1 MDISSSIDRA
11 VSTYFSNWL
20 GQHPYLAWSIAHPLP
35 SLGLLLVLILSLV
48 GLFGAIGRGVEQIWL
63 FLLKTPFK
71 LLQPIFSLI
80 WSVLSRGLGR
90 GNLVDPNLSPE
101 RIDVIV
107 DRLQSLSQEQE
118 RLLTELATLRSG
130 SIVGV
135 LLPKQTLRER
145 LRIAKGEAPPAAQV
159 VSPHEQRNTPS

>member
-35 SLGLLLVLILSLV
+35 SLGLLLLLILSLV

-80 WSVLSRGLGR
+80 WGVLSRGLGR
-90 GNLVDPNLSPE
+90 DNLVDTNLSPE

-107 DRLQSLSQEQE
+107 DRLQALSQEQE
-118 RLLTELATLRSG
+118 RLLTELSTLRNS
-130 SIVGV
+130 SSD
-135 LLPKQTLRER
+135 R
-145 LRIAKGEAPPAAQV
+145 
-159 VSPHEQRNTPS
+159 SH

>member
-35 SLGLLLVLILSLV
+35 SLGLLLLLILSLV

-80 WSVLSRGLGR
+80 WGVLSRGLGR
-90 GNLVDPNLSPE
+90 GNLVDPNRSPE

-107 DRLQSLSQEQE
+107 DRLQALSQEQE
-118 RLLTELATLRSG
+118 RLLTELSTLRNS
-130 SIVGV
+130 SSD
-135 LLPKQTLRER
+135 R
-145 LRIAKGEAPPAAQV
+145 
-159 VSPHEQRNTPS
+159 SH

>member
-35 SLGLLLVLILSLV
+35 SLGLLLLLILSLV

-80 WSVLSRGLGR
+80 WGVLSRGLGR
-90 GNLVDPNLSPE
+90 GNLVDPNRSPE

-107 DRLQSLSQEQE
+107 
-118 RLLTELATLRSG
+118 
-130 SIVGV
+130 VGV
-135 LLPKQTLRER
+135 AYRR
-145 LRIAKGEAPPAAQV
+145 
-159 VSPHEQRNTPS
+159 

>member
-11 VSTYFSNWL
+11 VSTYISHWL

-35 SLGLLLVLILSLV
+35 SIGLVLLLILSLL
-48 GLFGAIGRGVEQIWL
+48 GFFKAIGRGVEQIWL

-71 LLQPIFSLI
+71 LLQPLFRGMWEIFLKT
-80 WSVLSRGLGR
+80 LGR
-90 GNLVDPNLSPE
+90 DDTIPQSGRYANDEKPSAE

-118 RLLTELATLRSG
+118 RLLKELSTLRSG
-130 SIVGV
+130 SLKKLI
-135 LLPKQTLRER
+135 
-145 LRIAKGEAPPAAQV
+145 
-159 VSPHEQRNTPS
+159 